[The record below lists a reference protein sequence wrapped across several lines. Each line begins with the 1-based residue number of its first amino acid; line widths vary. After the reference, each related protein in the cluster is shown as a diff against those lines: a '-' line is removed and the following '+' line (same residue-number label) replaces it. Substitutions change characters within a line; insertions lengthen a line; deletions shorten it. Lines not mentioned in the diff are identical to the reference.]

1 MGDVMD
7 SAGVPHFSGL
17 RLDALRLSSSTPSSP
32 SSAMA
37 ASYSGSPYNLSSPV
51 AAAKQPF
58 VIGTYPLLLSFLSL
72 FKREEGR
79 EQSYTGIHQM
89 PHCFFIAQYVFLLED
104 N

>member
-37 ASYSGSPYNLSSPV
+37 SSYSGSPYNLSSPV
-51 AAAKQPF
+51 AAAKKPF
-58 VIGTYPLLLSFLSL
+58 FIGTYPLLLGFIKCLIAFLLHSGYL
-72 FKREEGR
+72 CILIGVK
-79 EQSYTGIHQM
+79 QI
-89 PHCFFIAQYVFLLED
+89 VLED